1 MQLPPANSFPARRLH
16 ARYPQSY
23 AGSGGLSTVFDSIDR
38 TTESRLT
45 TSVDPERLADHVDR
59 LAELRRYPGTED
71 QWAAAEYVTD
81 RLDAYGVDAEL
92 HSVEGYVSVPEDA
105 TVTVTAPKRVVV
117 EEAITTAFAANTS
130 VGGVSGELVRL
141 DSPEAAADL
150 DGAVAFL
157 TGLPTPDAVR
167 KLEAAGAGAAVFGSP
182 AEDQLHEMIVSP
194 VWGTPDS
201 DTADRLPK
209 LPVAEI
215 HPDAADRLAA
225 LVAGDDVEVTVETQV
240 TTELRELPCPVGH
253 VEGTASD
260 RRFLVGNHI
269 DSWHEGVTDN
279 ATAVAATLELARVF
293 AADPPARGL
302 TVGFWP
308 GHSMG
313 RYAGSAWYA
322 DTNWLDLRE
331 NGVGYLHVDLN
342 GLAGADQIWYQHMAE
357 VGPEHLDVLREASL
371 PLRDPTEANDLLGE
385 TERPGRNSDQ
395 SFWGAGLPS
404 LLSGARFSGDHPD
417 AGPVGGGWWWHTPED
432 TRDKVDVE
440 LLAEETELY
449 TRLASRVCNSPVL
462 PQDHRETCEDV
473 RETLEAI
480 EDASSGRLD
489 AEPAYE
495 RLSAL
500 EESLESFAAAVD
512 GAVSFD
518 PAIED
523 VQVRLSNLLIPALY
537 MSEPEYE
544 HDPALPHD
552 LLGYLRVAEELPDRS
567 GPARRFAEVKT
578 TRGVTKLAHRL
589 ERAERVV
596 ADFLADRD

>member
-1 MQLPPANSFPARRLH
+1 MQLPPANSFPAAAPAGH
-16 ARYPQSY
+16 PQSY
-23 AGSGGLSTVFDSIDR
+23 AGGGGLSTVFDSTDR
-38 TTESRLT
+38 ATESRLT
-45 TSVDPERLADHVDR
+45 TSVDPDRLADHVDR
-59 LAELRRYPGTED
+59 LAALRRYPGTED

-81 RLDAYGVDAEL
+81 TLRADGVDATL
-92 HSVEGYVSVPEDA
+92 HSFEGYVSVPEDA
-105 TVTVTAPKRVVV
+105 TVTVTSPKRLVL
-117 EEAITTAFAANTS
+117 EEAITTAFGANTP

-141 DSPEAAADL
+141 DSPDAAADL
-150 DGAVAFL
+150 DGAVASL
-157 TGLPTPDAVR
+157 AGLPTPDAVR
-167 KLEAAGAGAAVFGSP
+167 RLEAAGAGAAVFGSP

-201 DTADRLPK
+201 DTAERLPE

-215 HPDAADRLAA
+215 PAAADDRLAE
-225 LVAGDDVEVTVETQV
+225 LVAGDDVRVTVETAV

-253 VEGTASD
+253 VEGTDSD

-269 DSWHEGVTDN
+269 DAWHEGATDN
-279 ATAVAATLELARVF
+279 ATAVAATLELARAF
-293 AADPPARGL
+293 AADPPTRGV

-342 GLAGADQIWYQHMAE
+342 GLEGADQMWYQHMAA
-357 VGPEHLDVLREASL
+357 VGSEHLDVLGEASL

-404 LLSGARFSGDHPD
+404 LLSGARFSGAHPD

-432 TRDKVDVE
+432 TRDKVDVD
-440 LLAEETELY
+440 LLAEETRLY
-449 TRLASRVCNSPVL
+449 VRIVSRFCNSPVL
-462 PQDHRETCEDV
+462 PQDHRESCADV
-473 RETLEAI
+473 RATLSAI
-480 EDASSGRLD
+480 EDAADGHLD
-489 AEPAYE
+489 AGPARE
-495 RLSAL
+495 RLAAL
-500 EESLESFAAAVD
+500 EERLEPFAAAVD
-512 GAVSFD
+512 AAESFD

-544 HDPALPHD
+544 HDPALPHE

-567 GPARRFAEVKT
+567 GPARRFGEVAA

-589 ERAERVV
+589 DRAERVV